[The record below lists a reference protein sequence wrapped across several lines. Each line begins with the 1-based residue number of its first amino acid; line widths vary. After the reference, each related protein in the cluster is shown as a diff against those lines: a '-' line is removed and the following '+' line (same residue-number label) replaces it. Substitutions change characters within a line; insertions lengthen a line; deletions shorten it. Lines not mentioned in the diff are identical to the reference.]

1 VTGIEQFHRTP
12 RATLVTAQQGLDRVS
27 GKSQTR
33 PELDQILVEIRY
45 PLSLMTSQ
53 LSSWRPSPDR
63 LRLSDRDVHVWRA
76 ELNHSGTAQSFF
88 RILAP
93 DERSRAEK
101 FYFQKDR
108 DRFIIARAILRVIL
122 SQYLHVEP
130 DQVRFCYG
138 PYGKPALIGI
148 EGDKAVRFNV
158 SHSHDLA
165 LYAVARGREVGL
177 DVEYMRE
184 DFASEAI
191 AEHFFSRGE
200 VEALRELPANRRTE
214 GFFNCWTRKEAYIK
228 GTGLGLSLPLGQFDV
243 SLVPGDP
250 AALLSV
256 RENSPGASEWS
267 LRELR
272 PGLGYAAAI
281 AVAGRNWRLSCWC
294 LDTQHVKFEIA
305 DQLQ

>member
-1 VTGIEQFHRTP
+1 MASHP
-12 RATLVTAQQGLDRVS
+12 
-27 GKSQTR
+27 
-33 PELDQILVEIRY
+33 P
-45 PLSLMTSQ
+45 
-53 LSSWRPSPDR
+53 SWRPSPHD
-63 LRLSDRDVHVWRA
+63 LLLFHNDVHVWRA
-76 ELNHSGTAQSFF
+76 ELNHSRRIAQTLF

-108 DRFIIARAILRVIL
+108 DRFIIARAFLRVIL
-122 SQYLHVEP
+122 SRYLHLRP
-130 DQVRFCYG
+130 DQLRFCNG

-165 LYAVARGREVGL
+165 LYAVARGREVGV

-184 DFASEAI
+184 DFASEPI
-191 AEHFFSRGE
+191 AERFFSRCE

-228 GTGLGLSLPLGQFDV
+228 GIGMGLSLPLGQFDV
-243 SLVPGDP
+243 SLVPGEA

-256 RENSPGASEWS
+256 RENIPVASDWS
-267 LRELR
+267 LRELS
-272 PGLGYAAAI
+272 PGPNYAAAI
-281 AVAGRNWRLSCWC
+281 AIEGHNWRLSCWRF
-294 LDTQHVKFEIA
+294 DAQYVKGEEA
-305 DQLQ
+305 DKLA